1 MSSDQIQTLQN
12 DSEELRVYA
21 DKLLK
26 KGRQDVAAKIMKKR
40 EYLENFIAAVQAA

>member
-1 MSSDQIQTLQN
+1 MSSIQLQTLQN

-21 DKLLK
+21 EKLLE

-40 EYLENFIAAVQAA
+40 EYLDNFIAVAKAA